1 MASFW
6 REETIRPLLDVVE
19 SVQGWMLRME
29 SFKER
34 AEAALG
40 TLSLASPV
48 MPNAHVLQPLV
59 LPDDG
64 FEIDRGAKLHGRF
77 SPHARTNF
85 AFTSRDRDND
95 VVVTPVLQ
103 IMPELRDLCEDP
115 VLRLCVEQL

>member
-1 MASFW
+1 MPSFW
-6 REETIRPLLDVVE
+6 LEETIQPLLDVVE

-59 LPDDG
+59 LPDDD

-77 SPHARTNF
+77 SPHARTNSPSS
-85 AFTSRDRDND
+85 ASQRLHND
-95 VVVTPVLQ
+95 VIVTLVLQ

-115 VLRLCVEQL
+115 VLRLSVE